1 VRVST
6 VGHVSTTSA
15 ARIARQRRLRRGRTL
30 VLAGVDLVA
39 LGLAYA
45 ATYVVA
51 EVTAGPAVSAPA
63 WFLALLLLVAVPG
76 WIALFTAYRL
86 YENDALRI
94 SVPSV
99 DEVGSVFHAVLSG
112 SLVLLLGAQILRR
125 TEGWLVFSAIE
136 AVVFVGAATML
147 VPIWRGVARSWIL
160 PRVMRR
166 RRALIVGTG
175 TEAQLLGQKLASDD
189 FGHDVV
195 GYLADSLDGHDGCR
209 PVLGSRADIARVVD
223 ELDVDRVILASSIA
237 SHDEMLDLVRAVR
250 RPDVHVTIVPR
261 YHELF
266 TSSATLDDI
275 GGVPLVSLPA
285 TQLSRS
291 ARVLKRAVDLV
302 IASIALLLLAPFLL
316 IVAAA
321 IRLNTKGPVIYR
333 QDRRGRDG
341 RIFRIAKFRTMY
353 VDAEARRQHAELVAQ
368 NDVDGP
374 LFKIKSGDPRITK
387 VGSLLRRTSIDE
399 LPQLW
404 NVLKGEMS
412 LVGPRPFVV
421 HESDQI
427 TGWASRRLDLT
438 PGITGLW
445 QVLGRN
451 DLPFEEMVKLDY
463 LYVTNWSLWWDIKI
477 LCQTVPVVLRR
488 KGAY

>member
-1 VRVST
+1 MST
-6 VGHVSTTSA
+6 VGHVATTSA

-39 LGLAYA
+39 LALAYA

-51 EVTAGPAVSAPA
+51 EVTAGPAVSAPG
-63 WFLALLLLVAVPG
+63 WFLALLLVIAVPG

-99 DEVGSVFHAVLSG
+99 DEIGSVFHAVLSG

-136 AVVFVGAATML
+136 AASSSVAATML

-175 TEAQLLGQKLASDD
+175 SEARLLGQKLAGDD
-189 FGHDVV
+189 FGHDIV
-195 GYLADSLDGHDGCR
+195 GYLADSHDGHDECR

-237 SHDEMLDLVRAVR
+237 SHDEMLDLVRSVR

-266 TSSATLDDI
+266 TSSAHPRRRRRRAA
-275 GGVPLVSLPA
+275 GEPA
-285 TQLSRS
+285 RDAALAQRPPAQ
-291 ARVLKRAVDLV
+291 ARRGPRHRVGRAPAARAV
-302 IASIALLLLAPFLL
+302 LL

-321 IRLNTKGPVIYR
+321 IRLNTPGPVIFR

-374 LFKIKSGDPRITK
+374 LFKIKSGDPRITR